1 MKIHSKQL
9 FNYLEKKGLKLDDKM
24 KSEIIELIYFGK
36 NDTGKYIG
44 KEEEIH
50 SFLFYFLCKDNF
62 SIIKLPVFIYLFL
75 R

>member
-36 NDTGKYIG
+36 NDKGKYIS
-44 KEEEIH
+44 KEEAMVAKTIVE
-50 SFLFYFLCKDNF
+50 
-62 SIIKLPVFIYLFL
+62 SIQYYTT
-75 R
+75 

>member
-36 NDTGKYIG
+36 NDTGFLVFNSYFITV
-44 KEEEIH
+44 EQTHTEIH
-50 SFLFYFLCKDNF
+50 YLIKD
-62 SIIKLPVFIYLFL
+62 FI
-75 R
+75 